1 MVFDD
6 RSPIYLQI
14 AEQIKNDIVTGAL
27 AEDEQVMS
35 TNQYAAFYRINPAT
49 AAKGFAQ
56 LVDEGV
62 LYKKRGIGMFVSP
75 NARDATPHRPA
86 RLVLRRRGRPDD
98 PRGQGDRRTA
108 QGRPPAH
115 PHLWRRLMTIDTD
128 TALTVHTENLTVRFA
143 GVPALD
149 RLDLRLA
156 PGKIHGL
163 LGRNGSGKSTLA
175 AVLAGFR
182 RPDEGR
188 VLIEGGD
195 LGTAQ
200 QPYEN
205 AVVTSRVCLIR
216 ESGDLVEQAPVRHA
230 IGLAASLRPYWDD
243 DLANDLLDRFEIP
256 LNKKIQKLSRGKKS
270 ALGVVLGLASRAP
283 LTIFDESYLGMDVP
297 SRALFYDAL
306 LADYTEVPRTIVLS
320 THLVSEV
327 STLLEE
333 VVILDNGR
341 LVTQSPVD
349 ALRGRGAAIVGPAA
363 AVDKSPMASPV
374 LAAGA
379 ARRYEVHHGPGRS
392 RSHPPGRGC
401 GGRSRGRPGR
411 PAGSLRPPHRP
422 DGGARS

>member
-1 MVFDD
+1 
-6 RSPIYLQI
+6 
-14 AEQIKNDIVTGAL
+14 
-27 AEDEQVMS
+27 
-35 TNQYAAFYRINPAT
+35 
-49 AAKGFAQ
+49 
-56 LVDEGV
+56 
-62 LYKKRGIGMFVSP
+62 
-75 NARDATPHRPA
+75 
-86 RLVLRRRGRPDD
+86 
-98 PRGQGDRRTA
+98 
-108 QGRPPAH
+108 
-115 PHLWRRLMTIDTD
+115 MT
-128 TALTVHTENLTVRFA
+128 TALTVRTENLSVRFA

-195 LGTAQ
+195 LGTPQ
-200 QPYEN
+200 EPYEN

-216 ESGDLVEQAPVRHA
+216 ESGDRPEAVSVKQAIA
-230 IGLAASLRPYWDD
+230 LAAALRPYWDA
-243 DLANDLLDRFEIP
+243 DLAGDLLDRFEVP

-297 SRALFYDAL
+297 SRNLFYDAV
-306 LADYTEVPRTIVLS
+306 LADYTEVPRTFVLS

-327 STLLEE
+327 SAMLEE

-349 ALRGRGAAIVGPAA
+349 ALRGRGASIVGPAA
-363 AVDKSPMASPV
+363 AVDKFAAGFTV
-374 LAAGA
+374 LAEERLGGTKSTTVLGDLDPALLAQATAAGL
-379 ARRYEVHHGPGRS
+379 EIGPVGLQDLFVH
-392 RSHPPGRGC
+392 
-401 GGRSRGRPGR
+401 
-411 PAGSLRPPHRP
+411 LT
-422 DGGARS
+422 GARS